1 MSLRTWEPGKTYFK
15 HEQTPSVVAKAKRR
29 TEKADALKDA
39 YAAVDSR
46 DKSTC
51 RVTGR
56 TLKAG
61 AVDARVR
68 REHHHLVERS
78 RDKGLIAEPSSIV
91 TVCAEVHALISAGFL
106 IVEGTDASKPHGL
119 RFFWASHVKPSQR
132 ILEIRSRRKTAKGDE

>member
-15 HEQTPSVVAKAKRR
+15 HQQTPSVVTKAKRR
-29 TEKADALKDA
+29 SDKAEALSDA
-39 YAAVDSR
+39 YAACDRR

-61 AVDARVR
+61 APDARVR

-78 RDKGLIAEPSSIV
+78 RDKGLIAEPKNII
-91 TVCAEVHALISAGFL
+91 TVCAEAHALITAGFL
-106 IVEGTDASKPHGL
+106 VVEGTNADAVIRFHWRADVSKE
-119 RFFWASHVKPSQR
+119 QR
-132 ILEIRSRRKTAKGDE
+132 ILVIKSRRRSQREDR